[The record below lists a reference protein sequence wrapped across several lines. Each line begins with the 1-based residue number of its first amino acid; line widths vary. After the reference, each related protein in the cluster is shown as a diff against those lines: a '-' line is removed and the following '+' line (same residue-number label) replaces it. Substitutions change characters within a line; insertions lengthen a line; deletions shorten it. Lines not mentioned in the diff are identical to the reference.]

1 MFLGRAD
8 VIEIEP
14 VPGWNGRALHGQRMT
29 VVSYVIAAGA
39 PDVHEHHHPEEEVW
53 SVIEGEL
60 VIWIDGEERTLRPG
74 DVAVVPSHVRH
85 RVRASKAS
93 RALVVDSP
101 VRRRLPGRSDNS

>member
-1 MFLGRAD
+1 MFLGRSD

-14 VPGWNGRALHGQRMT
+14 IPGWRGRALHGTRMT
-29 VVSYVIAAGA
+29 VVTYTVAAGA
-39 PDVHEHHHPEEEVW
+39 PDVHEHQHPEEEVW

-74 DVAVVPSHVRH
+74 DVAVVPPGVRH

-101 VRRRLPGRSDNS
+101 VRCPLPGSSHR